1 MPQNSYNFEITP
13 AKVKMN
19 TSVGITVQAACKRI
33 EYDGTTTKYWIY
45 YLWPDGFDESDAS
58 DFNSRTMTPSATLT
72 QSLTGSLA
80 QMSSMYSDG
89 ENSGP
94 LRCFMF
100 RVFEYNSATQPH
112 TVIDNPASKE
122 IIFTSAMLLDIKN
135 SLGVDDVHI
144 EYAPNVYKLM
154 RKGSLS
160 QIPYVLF
167 QSSSRVASSNL
178 SSNPLHSKYYAIY
191 KDEDN
196 IYNLDDLTNAIYEA
210 IEGHPSTAHMDA
222 RVTFAK
228 AYQKV
233 DGNAYFIIVK
243 KYDYDVDTDTYS
255 STASETRLIFSA
267 KTFDYPNLCDTT
279 WFYEDGTVAT
289 NMLNMTYKLIY
300 YNYIITQ
307 DRSLISEPTVL
318 PGTIDGKSISISYSN
333 NPSSS
338 ASILTDTINNS
349 GKSYYYLSESEAED
363 YDAHN
368 LDALLGTGSNS
379 TYVIKINGDYD
390 ASNVKKGPCPRVFA
404 NSDVVG
410 WDVQRTTLN
419 NLYLNSLK
427 IDSNNVDM
435 NTFVSGRTFVPCY
448 YTYSVTNKST
458 YSLICASAIKYTN
471 SSMLKL
477 LQNQLSLTSN
487 KQFAVKITTGGN
499 TYDTDAYFTIHT
511 KISLENNSSN
521 AASFVNAFSSN
532 PTLATSVH
540 YKDDDSTLASLL
552 VNNDD
557 YSGLYLNSSIFNV
570 SGAAFV
576 GETDEYYLVIW
587 EIVLCNGSSISPST
601 WNSVFSNNQHI
612 DVVLTPENAL

>member
-1 MPQNSYNFEITP
+1 MPQDSYNFEITP

-19 TSVGITVQAACKRI
+19 TSNGITVQAACKRI
-33 EYDGTTTKYWIY
+33 EYNGTTTKYWIY
-45 YLWPDGFDESDAS
+45 YLWPDGFDEADAA

-72 QSLTGSLA
+72 QTLTDGLA

-89 ENSGP
+89 ESSGP

-100 RVFEYNSATQPH
+100 RVFDYDSPTQPH
-112 TVIDNPASKE
+112 TVIDNPTSKE
-122 IIFTSAMLLDIKN
+122 IILSGVQLTDIKN
-135 SLGVDDVHI
+135 SLDVDSVHVV
-144 EYAPNVYKLM
+144 YAPNVYKLM
-154 RKGSLS
+154 RKNSLS

-167 QSSSRVASSNL
+167 QSSSRVASSNI

-191 KDEDN
+191 KDADN
-196 IYNLDDLTNAIYEA
+196 IYDLDDLTNAIYEA

-222 RVTFAK
+222 RVTIGR

-233 DGNAYFIIVK
+233 DDNAYFIIVK

-267 KTFDYPNLCDTT
+267 KTFDYPNLCDTN
-279 WFYEDGTVAT
+279 WFYENGTKAT
-289 NMLNMTYKLIY
+289 NMLNMTYKFIY

-307 DRSLISEPTVL
+307 DRSSISEPQVL
-318 PGTIDGKSISISYSN
+318 PATIDGKSISISYSN

-338 ASILTDTINNS
+338 ATILTDAINNS
-349 GKSYYYLSESEAED
+349 GKTYYYLSESEAED

-390 ASNVKKGPCPRVFA
+390 ASNVKSGPCPRVFT

-410 WDVQRTTLN
+410 WDVQRTPLN

-435 NTFVSGRTFVPCY
+435 STFSSGRTFVPCY
-448 YTYSVTNKST
+448 YDYSVTNKSR
-458 YSLICASAIKYTN
+458 YGLICASVIKYTN

-477 LQNQLSLTSN
+477 LQNQLTYTSN
-487 KQFAVKITTGGN
+487 TQFAVKITIGGN
-499 TYDTDAYFTIHT
+499 VYDTDAYFTIHT
-511 KISLENNSSN
+511 KIDLENNSSN
-521 AASFVNAFSSN
+521 AASFVSGFSSN

-540 YKDDDSTLASLL
+540 YRDDDSALASLL
-552 VNNDD
+552 ANNPD
-557 YSGLYLNSSIFNV
+557 YSGLYLNSSRFNV

-576 GETDEYYLVIW
+576 GETNEYHLVIW
-587 EIVLCNGSSISPST
+587 EIVLCNGSNISPST
-601 WNSVFSNNQHI
+601 WNSVFSNNQQI
-612 DVVLTPENAL
+612 DVVLTPEDTL